1 MKSSISWTTGA
12 AFFPIGVMFLVLGMS
27 VDSTFFAV
35 GVPFLILGI
44 VGLPRKQRPEVE
56 DEE

>member
-1 MKSSISWTTGA
+1 MKSSISWNTGA

-44 VGLPRKQRPEVE
+44 VGLAQKERTEVE

>member
-1 MKSSISWTTGA
+1 M
-12 AFFPIGVMFLVLGMS
+12 MFLVLGMS

-44 VGLPRKQRPEVE
+44 VGLAQKQRPEVE